1 MNFESDMV
9 SLMIIPADGEVEMEH
24 HLMSINVSRET
35 VGLMAKDMLN
45 VPLTLMTE
53 CGVHYDTVEVVVYH
67 LGQDGRLPLNL
78 RATVALQKAFGLPHE
93 WEGDIV
99 IAFHPTEL
107 LA

>member
-1 MNFESDMV
+1 MIADTDMV

-24 HLMSINVSRET
+24 HLLSINASRET
-35 VGLMAKDMLN
+35 VGLMAQDMLD

-53 CGVHYDTVEVVVYH
+53 CGIHYDTVEVVVYH

-78 RATVALQKAFGLPHE
+78 RASVALQKAFGIPNE
-93 WEGDIV
+93 WEGDVV

-107 LA
+107 VA